1 VARENSNRVEL
12 NRQSGRVAEERARVT
27 TAVDNY
33 FALLRQCVSDCGWT
47 MDALAV
53 EMGIEDKS
61 LLWRML
67 RNERP
72 WRPEHLVA
80 LPDDIEK
87 MFAQRYAE
95 SFGLI
100 VVVPVHGEQAARNF
114 VSGLFGLLAHQL
126 PVKASHMAK
135 AEMAHARQEHIA

>member
-1 VARENSNRVEL
+1 
-12 NRQSGRVAEERARVT
+12 
-27 TAVDNY
+27 
-33 FALLRQCVSDCGWT
+33 LLRQCVSACGWSIE
-47 MDALAV
+47 ALAV
-53 EMGIEDKS
+53 EMGIDDKS

-80 LPDDIEK
+80 LPDDVER

-100 VVVPVHGEQAARNF
+100 VVVPVDGEQAARNF

-126 PVKASHMAK
+126 PARAHHMAK
-135 AEMAHARQEHIA
+135 ADLEPLVQERRA